1 MKRYYQNRFILGA
14 MLAFLIL
21 MIVTITGIWLFSY
34 RQMERDTNTFIQD
47 MLNLDT
53 NSQHSFFQPAPPP
66 MFGYTPDQRRYPSG
80 FYDILMNEDGSIQSI
95 QQHGIVEEAGINV
108 QQVVQQAVS
117 EKTVG
122 GKIGSYKYSIAF
134 REDGTARIILLDISI
149 QLQALYNML
158 KSALMVGAALTV
170 VLLLI
175 LLPVSSRVA
184 KAFMRNAEKQKRF
197 ITDAGHDLKT
207 PIAIMRS
214 NLDVMELTQGK
225 SKWSDNIR
233 SQANRLEHLVGQL
246 LMMARLEESEIGDP
260 TVCFD
265 FSELLREQWQA
276 YATRFEQKHAA
287 ADIQIPDNITM
298 RGRKEYIQQ
307 LTDLLLDNAAQYMD
321 DHGRFFLSASSE
333 RKTVRVRIQNTVE
346 QLPAQQPDE
355 LTERFARGDTARNQ
369 KSGGSGIGL
378 SAAKRITEMHR
389 GRLEVSYPDSH
400 AFCVTVELPAVKN
413 ESSRFEEEA

>member
-21 MIVTITGIWLFSY
+21 LLLTVTGIWLFSY
-34 RQMERDTNTFIQD
+34 QQMERDANAFIQD

-53 NSQHSFFQPAPPP
+53 NRQRSFSQPAPPP
-66 MFGYTPDQRRYPSG
+66 MFGYTPNQRRYPSG
-80 FYDILMNEDGSIQSI
+80 FYDITMDENGAIQSI
-95 QQHGIVEEAGINV
+95 QQFGIVEDAGISV
-108 QQVVQQAVS
+108 QQVVQLAVA
-117 EKTVG
+117 EKSTG
-122 GKIGSYKYSIAF
+122 GKIGSYKYGIAF

-158 KSALMVGAALTV
+158 KSALMVGA
-170 VLLLI
+170 VLMAVLFLI

-233 SQANRLEHLVGQL
+233 SQVARLEHLVGQL
-246 LMMARLEESEIGDP
+246 LMMARLEEGEIGEP
-260 TVCFD
+260 NVHFD
-265 FSELLREQWQA
+265 FAELLREQWQTH
-276 YATRFEQKHAA
+276 ATSFEQKDAA
-287 ADIQIPDNITM
+287 ADIQIPDSITL
-298 RGRKEYIQQ
+298 RGRKAYIRQ
-307 LTDLLLDNAAQYMD
+307 LIDLLLDNAAQYMD
-321 DHGRFFLSASSE
+321 DHGRLIMSTSVD
-333 RKTVRVRIQNTVE
+333 RTKVRVRIQNTVE
-346 QLPAQQPDE
+346 QLPAQQPEE

-378 SAAKRITEMHR
+378 SAAKRIAEMHR
-389 GRLEVSYPDSH
+389 GKLEVSYPDQH
-400 AFCVTVELPAVKN
+400 TFRVTVELPAVKN
-413 ESSRFEEEA
+413 EAAL

>member
-34 RQMERDTNTFIQD
+34 RQMERDANAFIQD

-53 NSQHSFFQPAPPP
+53 NSRPSFSQPAPPP
-66 MFGYTPDQRRYPSG
+66 MFGYTPNQRRYPSG
-80 FYDILMNEDGSIQSI
+80 FYDITMDENGAIQSI
-95 QQHGIVEEAGINV
+95 QQFGIVEDAGISV
-108 QQVVQQAVS
+108 QQVVQLAVA
-117 EKTVG
+117 EKSTG
-122 GKIGSYKYSIAF
+122 GKIGSYKYGIAF
-134 REDGTARIILLDISI
+134 REDGTAKIILLDISI

-158 KSALMVGAALTV
+158 KSALMVGA
-170 VLLLI
+170 VLMAVLFLI

-184 KAFMRNAEKQKRF
+184 KAFMKNTEKQKRF
-197 ITDAGHDLKT
+197 MTDAGHDLKT

-233 SQANRLEHLVGQL
+233 SQVARLEHLVGQL
-246 LMMARLEESEIGDP
+246 LMMARLEEGEIGEP
-260 TVCFD
+260 NVHFD
-265 FSELLREQWQA
+265 FAELLREQWQTH
-276 YATRFEQKHAA
+276 ATSFEQKDAA
-287 ADIQIPDNITM
+287 ADIQIPDSITL
-298 RGRKEYIQQ
+298 RGRKAYIRQ
-307 LTDLLLDNAAQYMD
+307 LIDLLLDNAAQYMD
-321 DHGRFFLSASSE
+321 DHGRLIMSASVD
-333 RKTVRVRIQNTVE
+333 RTKVRVRIQNTVE
-346 QLPAQQPDE
+346 QLPAQQPEE

-378 SAAKRITEMHR
+378 SAAKRIAEMHH
-389 GRLEVSYPDSH
+389 GKLEVSYPDSH

-413 ESSRFEEEA
+413 ETVL

>member
-1 MKRYYQNRFILGA
+1 MKRYYQNRFIMGA
-14 MLAFLIL
+14 MLSFLIL
-21 MIVTITGIWLFSY
+21 MLLTVTGIWLFSY
-34 RQMERDTNTFIQD
+34 RQMERNANAFIQD
-47 MLNLDT
+47 MLDLDT
-53 NSQHSFFQPAPPP
+53 DSQRSFFQPAPPP

-80 FYDILMNEDGSIQSI
+80 FYDIIMDEDGAVQSV
-95 QQHGIVEEAGINV
+95 QQHGIVEDAEISV
-108 QQVVQQAVS
+108 QQVVQQAVA
-117 EKTVG
+117 EKATE
-122 GKIGSYKYSIAF
+122 GKIGSYKYSISF
-134 REDGTARIILLDISI
+134 KDDGTARIILLDISI
-149 QLQALYNML
+149 QLQTLYNML
-158 KSALMVGAALTV
+158 KSALTVGAALTV
-170 VLLLI
+170 VLFFI

-184 KAFMRNAEKQKRF
+184 RAFMRNAEKQKQF

-233 SQANRLEHLVGQL
+233 SQTSRLEHLVGQL
-246 LMMARLEESEIGDP
+246 LMMARLEESEIGDS
-260 TVCFD
+260 TVCLD
-265 FSELLREQWQA
+265 FSELLREQWRTH
-276 YATRFEQKHAA
+276 ATTFEQKHAV

-321 DHGRFFLSASSE
+321 DHGGFFMSASTD
-333 RKTVRVRIQNTVE
+333 RKRVRLRIQNTVE
-346 QLPAQQPDE
+346 QLPPQQPEE
-355 LTERFARGDTARNQ
+355 LTERFTRGDTARNQ
-369 KSGGSGIGL
+369 KSGGTGIGL

-413 ESSRFEEEA
+413 SSY

>member
-53 NSQHSFFQPAPPP
+53 NSQRSFFQPAPPP

-80 FYDILMNEDGSIQSI
+80 FYDITMDEDGAIQSI
-95 QQHGIVEEAGINV
+95 QQFGIVEDAGISV

-117 EKTVG
+117 EKTAG

-158 KSALMVGAALTV
+158 KSALMVGATLTV

-175 LLPVSSRVA
+175 LLHVSSRVA

-246 LMMARLEESEIGDP
+246 LMMARLEESEIGNP

-276 YATRFEQKHAA
+276 YATRFEQKDTA
-287 ADIQIPDNITM
+287 ADIQISDGMTI
-298 RGRKEYIQQ
+298 RGRKEDIQQ
-307 LTDLLLDNAAQYMD
+307 LVDLLLDNAAQYMD
-321 DHGRFFLSASSE
+321 DHGRLIISANTD
-333 RKTVRVRIQNTVE
+333 RTKVRVRIQNTVS
-346 QLPAQQPDE
+346 QLPAQRPEE

-389 GRLEVSYPDSH
+389 GRLEVSYPDH
-400 AFCVTVELPAVKN
+400 HTFCVTVEFPAVKN
-413 ESSRFEEEA
+413 ESAF